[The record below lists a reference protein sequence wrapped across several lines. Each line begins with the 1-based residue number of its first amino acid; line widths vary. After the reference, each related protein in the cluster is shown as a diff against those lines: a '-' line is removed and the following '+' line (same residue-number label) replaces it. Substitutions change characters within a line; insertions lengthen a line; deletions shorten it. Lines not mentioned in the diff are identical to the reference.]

1 VSNRFVA
8 IFTILVASCLIYVHT
23 TSPPGFIFGAV
34 DNIVVIVG
42 CLLGIGVEEWLSGW
56 LGRKSRPAVGAAV
69 GGGSFNLISD
79 AGGAWLDP
87 TMEGMLLG
95 VTLGCLVPLLCIPL
109 VEWIRN
115 RWKGF

>member
-1 VSNRFVA
+1 VSERVVA
-8 IFTILVASCLIYVHT
+8 VFAVLVSVCLAYVYM

-34 DNIVVIVG
+34 DNVVVIVG
-42 CLLGIGVEEWLSGW
+42 CLLGIGVEERLSEW

-69 GGGSFNLISD
+69 GGGTFNLISD

-95 VTLGCLVPLLCIPL
+95 ITLGCLVPLLSIPL
-109 VEWIRN
+109 VEWMRN
-115 RWKGF
+115 RWYGY